1 MCVIECTR
9 LILALVNGYEARG
22 CGTYCIVIHS
32 AWWRVYVW
40 PHCIIVIG
48 KNQLHFLVCTFLPIH
63 DLGFFTVASV
73 CVIPITYVCTLSCVY
88 VSLLTTK
95 GAGQVV
101 VTLVLLISCY
111 LLCCPCILC
120 CCVDKDIKGM
130 KCMSTSK
137 RSLGNSCR
145 PLPVHQSSEI

>member
-1 MCVIECTR
+1 VHFYLLSDLGIFLCGKCLCYSYHLCV
-9 LILALVNGYEARG
+9 Y
-22 CGTYCIVIHS
+22 
-32 AWWRVYVW
+32 
-40 PHCIIVIG
+40 
-48 KNQLHFLVCTFLPIH
+48 TFL
-63 DLGFFTVASV
+63 
-73 CVIPITYVCTLSCVY
+73 C

-101 VTLVLLISCY
+101 VTIVLLISCY
-111 LLCCPCILC
+111 LLCCPCVLC

-145 PLPVHQSSEI
+145 PFTSAPKLRDLTYFAVLLTILWHCSLHTRIAIHQREGSVAYEVCLNPSCEL